1 MYTIGQ
7 VSKATGLPV
16 STLRYYDKEG
26 LFPHLE
32 RKGYVRKFSD
42 TELEEVKIIECLKR
56 SGLEIKYIRQFFQWV
71 SEGSNTYEKRREL
84 FANQKKSFN
93 KKSNHLKKQWPCS
106 NSSAGTMT
114 RLFKTGTRMNCARCC
129 RTICRKRFKKSMTR
143 PISNAGYGQNGVF
156 WDLPV
161 NGRPRLRAKWRLLRF
176 ARKWQTSV
184 TGKMAFIGICP

>member
-56 SGLEIKYIRQFFQWV
+56 SGLEIKAIRQCFPGV
-71 SEGSNTYEKRREL
+71 SQGSNT
-84 FANQKKSFN
+84 
-93 KKSNHLKKQWPCS
+93 
-106 NSSAGTMT
+106 
-114 RLFKTGTRMNCARCC
+114 
-129 RTICRKRFKKSMTR
+129 
-143 PISNAGYGQNGVF
+143 
-156 WDLPV
+156 
-161 NGRPRLRAKWRLLRF
+161 
-176 ARKWQTSV
+176 
-184 TGKMAFIGICP
+184 

>member
-56 SGLEIKYIRQFFQWV
+56 SGLEIKDIRQFFQWV

-143 PISNAGYGQNGVF
+143 PMSNAGYGQIGDF
-156 WDLPV
+156 
-161 NGRPRLRAKWRLLRF
+161 LRF

-184 TGKMAFIGICP
+184 TGKTAFSGICP